1 MYFHCCFGSQ
11 IMISFMIFALNIGEQ
26 NLNFIKK
33 LRNYIYLISFF
44 IAALITPP
52 DVLSQILVAFFILF
66 TYEILIFLLL
76 IKNEYILTVW
86 KQNKK
91 S

>member
-1 MYFHCCFGSQ
+1 
-11 IMISFMIFALNIGEQ
+11 MIFALNIGEQ

-44 IAALITPP
+44 IAALIAPP

-91 S
+91 VKIIFRSETDSNRH